1 MKFGEFMK
9 ELRLKKDFGLREFC
23 KKFDLDPSNWSKLER
38 GILTPPSDNDLL
50 KKWATQLGLKKN
62 DKDWFLFFDLASIA
76 RREIPSDIL
85 NDKNIVEMLPLFY
98 RTLRGQKPT
107 VKEMKNVAKLLKDS

>member
-1 MKFGEFMK
+1 MKFGEFIK
-9 ELRLKKDFGLREFC
+9 QLRLKRNYGLREFC

-38 GILTPPSDNDLL
+38 GRLIPPSDNELL
-50 KKWATQLGLKKN
+50 KKWATHLGLKKN

-76 RREIPSDIL
+76 RRELPNDIL
-85 NDKNIVEMLPLFY
+85 LDEDIVEMLPIFY

-107 VKEMKNVAKLLKDS
+107 IKEMQDVANLLRDA